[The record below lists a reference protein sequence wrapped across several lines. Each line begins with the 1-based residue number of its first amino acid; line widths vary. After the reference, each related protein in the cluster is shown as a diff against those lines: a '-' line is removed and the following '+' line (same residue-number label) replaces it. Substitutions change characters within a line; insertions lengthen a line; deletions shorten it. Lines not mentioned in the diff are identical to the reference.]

1 MINAMKPL
9 CQRLLSCRIWR
20 NRLLAMRKA
29 LLQDRWMGQNRQ
41 SGLRCDRGYARGLC
55 PGLEC
60 HSLSNLIKVYGIDGA
75 NSHDAL
81 DGIAT
86 IWYNTITSDKDQ

>member
-1 MINAMKPL
+1 
-9 CQRLLSCRIWR
+9 
-20 NRLLAMRKA
+20 
-29 LLQDRWMGQNRQ
+29 MGQNRQ
-41 SGLRCDRGYARGLC
+41 SGLRCDRVYSRGLC
-55 PGLEC
+55 LGLEC
-60 HSLSNLIKVYGIDGA
+60 HALSYLIDALGIDGV